1 MGIFDSIRGFLNS
14 EIIATYNDMVNNHTE
29 AFRRWRGKQLV
40 GTFSGLF
47 DIQPTYSDKQYV
59 ANHKND
65 ILAFEK
71 IIAEE
76 KAFQALLRTIPL
88 EMKLSRDEAAKI
100 YASYFEKD
108 DKTLV

>member
-1 MGIFDSIRGFLNS
+1 MGIFDSIRGFFNS

-40 GTFSGLF
+40 GTFSELF
-47 DIQPTYSDKQYV
+47 DIRPTYSDKEYV

-76 KAFQALLRTIPL
+76 KAFNSRRLQVINASVQYPTAFRALV
-88 EMKLSRDEAAKI
+88 K
-100 YASYFEKD
+100 
-108 DKTLV
+108 KTVNSIHT